1 MPTPPGLRSPGLDA
15 MSSASRPPLPTPSIL
30 PVLMAVPYSPPARMS
45 PTRWSR
51 SSKSLWFESRSTCRK
66 SEVPRLTENPR
77 FLIYHHCFRFLVPRT
92 FLMSDQRQLFGT
104 DGIRGIAG
112 EFPLTKQST
121 YLIGRALGHDLL
133 RNTPRPQAVIG
144 QDTRESSCWI
154 ADRVSEGLA
163 AVGVDV
169 HSAGVITTPG
179 VAYLARSRKMAAGV
193 VISASHNPWTDNGIK
208 VFSGDG
214 FKLTDARELAIEKEI
229 FAQLENP
236 ASADDTALKVPRPS
250 LPGEA
255 ELRHAYIKSLAA
267 SVSSD
272 LSKLRVLVDCA
283 NGAATAEAP
292 ELFRTLGIQATF
304 TCTSPNGKNINDGC
318 GALHPEILAKA
329 VAESNG
335 KFDLGVTFDGDADRA
350 LFCDAAGRVINGDAV
365 LLAAARDMRAQ
376 GKLKADTVV
385 STTMSNMGLEIA
397 LKTSGVRML
406 RANVGDKYVL
416 EEMLKTGAT
425 LGGEQSGHII
435 FRDEDST
442 TGDGLLTALRLMD
455 IIVRAGRPLAEL
467 VADLKVFPQKIQ
479 NVRVR
484 EKVPFKQVPAIQSAI
499 EAAERELDGN
509 GRVVVRYSGTEALA
523 RVMVEADSK
532 EKMESV
538 TAAIAEEIQKA

>member
-1 MPTPPGLRSPGLDA
+1 
-15 MSSASRPPLPTPSIL
+15 MSQ
-30 PVLMAVPYSPPARMS
+30 
-45 PTRWSR
+45 
-51 SSKSLWFESRSTCRK
+51 E
-66 SEVPRLTENPR
+66 
-77 FLIYHHCFRFLVPRT
+77 
-92 FLMSDQRQLFGT
+92 RQLFGT
-104 DGIRGIAG
+104 DGIRGVAG

-121 YLIGRALGHDLL
+121 YLIGRALGHDLMHSA
-133 RNTPRPQAVIG
+133 TRPHAVIG
-144 QDTRESSCWI
+144 QDTRQSSQWI
-154 ADRVSEGLA
+154 ADRVAEGLA

-179 VAYLARSRKMAAGV
+179 VAYLARSRGMAAGV

-229 FAQLENP
+229 FAQMENP
-236 ASADDTALKVPRPS
+236 ASADDTALKIPKPS

-255 ELRHAYIKSLAA
+255 QLRQAYIQALVA
-267 SVSSD
+267 SVTSD
-272 LSKLRVLVDCA
+272 LSKVRVLVDCA

-292 ELFRTLGIQATF
+292 ELFRILGIQATF
-304 TCTSPNGKNINDGC
+304 ICTTPNGKNINDHC
-318 GALHPEILAKA
+318 GALHPETLGRTM
-329 VAESNG
+329 VESSG

-350 LFCDAAGRVINGDAV
+350 LFCDGAGRVVNGDGV
-365 LLAAARDMRAQ
+365 LLAAARDLHAR
-376 GKLKADTVV
+376 GKLKGNTLV

-397 LKTSGVRML
+397 LKKSGIRML

-435 FRDEDST
+435 FRDGDST

-455 IIVRAGRPLAEL
+455 IIVRTGKPLAEL
-467 VADLKVFPQKIQ
+467 VGDLKVFPQKIQ

-484 EKVPFKQVPAIQSAI
+484 EKVPFGQVPAVQAAI
-499 EAAERELDGN
+499 ESAEKELDGN

-523 RVMVEADSK
+523 RVMVEAES
-532 EKMESV
+532 EAKMQAL
-538 TAAIAEEIQKA
+538 TAAIAGEIQKALGV